1 MGYEKTF
8 NRDIGAQ
15 VGLHPDQVGVWRRR
29 WNESFEALVAIECR
43 ESTAALTRA
52 IEQVLSDAP
61 RSGAPGT
68 FTAEAVTRILATA
81 CESPKNSGRPI
92 DNWTHRELTDEVIK
106 REIISSISVRQ
117 VGRYLEQADLQPHR
131 SKY

>member
-1 MGYEKTF
+1 MSGTAPQIQCTEKQLSILKKLAAATTVPRRIAQRTRIIISGYEKKF
-8 NRDIGAQ
+8 NRDIAAQ

-61 RSGAPGT
+61 CSGAPGD
-68 FTAEAVTRILATA
+68 V
-81 CESPKNSGRPI
+81 
-92 DNWTHRELTDEVIK
+92 HRRTGHANL
-106 REIISSISVRQ
+106 R
-117 VGRYLEQADLQPHR
+117 HR
-131 SKY
+131 L